1 MWGLLAAG
9 ALEHLRMHW
18 VFKTYFEKM
27 NVKHLS
33 CFILM
38 TCWNDHSL
46 DVFGSVKLILLVFSV
61 CLWVLEN

>member
-46 DVFGSVKLILLVFSV
+46 DVFGSVK
-61 CLWVLEN
+61 